1 MKSLLRW
8 GTTFG
13 AIGGTVLTSLLSFNL
28 SAIALPEAAV
38 SQKLTPIP
46 VFTVA
51 DAQGSP
57 LVASTNDN
65 QKVAGV
71 FMSRQDAEQFVT
83 KLKTENAELG
93 NQVSVVPVSL
103 KDIYD
108 LDLENANQKD
118 GLDFTYVPSKTEV
131 DIAKTILTQE
141 GKEYK
146 GGVPLF
152 VAKGGK
158 EQGYL
163 TVAQGDNQ
171 VIPFFFDKQQ
181 VESMIARFKE
191 EQPDLAGT
199 VTIEVAYLEGVL
211 QALHSEDNELLT
223 KLVLVPST
231 ESLQFLQSLQQ
242 QNSNANKTSSS
253 TNGSNPKNN

>member
-8 GTTFG
+8 GTTLG
-13 AIGGTVLTSLLSFNL
+13 VVGGTVLTSLFSFNL
-28 SAIALPEAAV
+28 SAIALPEPEVA
-38 SQKLTPIP
+38 QKLTPIP

-57 LVASTNDN
+57 LVASTDKN

-71 FMSRQDAEQFVT
+71 FMSRQDAQEFVN

-108 LDLENANQKD
+108 LDLENADQKD
-118 GLDFTYVPSKTEV
+118 GLDFTYVPAQAEV
-131 DIAKTILTQE
+131 DIAKTILTQS

-163 TVAQGDNQ
+163 TVAQGEQ
-171 VIPFFFDKQQ
+171 QIIPFFFEKGQL
-181 VESMIARFKE
+181 EAMIARFKE
-191 EQPDLAGT
+191 EQPELAST
-199 VTIEVAYLEGVL
+199 VTVEVAYLEGVL
-211 QALHSEDNELLT
+211 EALHSEDNELLD

-231 ESLQFLQSLQQ
+231 ESIQFLQSLQQ
-242 QNSNANKTSSS
+242 QNPNANKTSTNNS
-253 TNGSNPKNN
+253 TPKNN